1 MAVISNTS
9 KNLTQ
14 CTGSI
19 KIHAN
24 KLYLLYISNKK
35 SSKFFKKEKERER
48 VLKGKVSKAQI
59 WSHHF
64 FLKKK
69 LASLKFEFWVNK
81 EININEKKW

>member
-64 FLKKK
+64 FFFLNWHHSNLNFGLIKK
-69 LASLKFEFWVNK
+69 
-81 EININEKKW
+81 